1 MRAEE
6 GASIMTNETN
16 KFYDKLLQQL
26 ETLPVEELKEA
37 YEPTTFDRPLNYI
50 DRDQPI
56 IIKLTENA

>member
-1 MRAEE
+1 
-6 GASIMTNETN
+6 MTNETN